1 MNCILSPRESPSE
14 AQSPQKNLRKGLHS
28 ACLFS
33 IFIMLTSR
41 RKGFPMMKTAQEM
54 LAALRK
60 GVFTGVILY
69 RGPSLLDGAPIVVIA
84 NRITDA
90 STNSKTGAMVQT
102 FIIRADVDPLRA
114 LREGLDSSVC
124 GACMHRPANNG
135 TCYVN
140 VGRSVASVYGAFTRG
155 RYAEPGVDYDR
166 AILPELFAGLAF
178 RMGTYG
184 DPTAAPFQIWRAC
197 TLNAAAI
204 NGYSHQWRDKRF
216 AAFKLLCMAS
226 ADSAADHADAH
237 AMGWRTFRVK
247 AIGAPSLQ
255 GEVTCPASKEAGQR
269 TVCADCRACGGQSA
283 KARASIVIEAHGVT
297 AKRFV
302 EA

>member
-1 MNCILSPRESPSE
+1 MIK
-14 AQSPQKNLRKGLHS
+14 AS
-28 ACLFS
+28 ADM
-33 IFIMLTSR
+33 I
-41 RKGFPMMKTAQEM
+41 K
-54 LAALRK
+54 ALRK
-60 GVFTGVILY
+60 GTFTGVILY

-102 FIIRADVDPLRA
+102 FIIRADINPMAALRA
-114 LREGLDSSVC
+114 GLDSSVC
-124 GACMHRPANNG
+124 GACLHRPANNG

-155 RYAEPGVDYDR
+155 RYAEPGVDYDPR
-166 AILPELFAGLAF
+166 ILPDLFACLAF

-184 DPTAAPFQIWRAC
+184 DPTATPFQIWRAC

-226 ADSAADHADAH
+226 ADSAADHAEAH

-255 GEVTCPASKEAGQR
+255 GEVTCPASKEAGQK

-302 EA
+302 EV

>member
-1 MNCILSPRESPSE
+1 MI
-14 AQSPQKNLRKGLHS
+14 KS
-28 ACLFS
+28 AADM
-33 IFIMLTSR
+33 I
-41 RKGFPMMKTAQEM
+41 K
-54 LAALRK
+54 ALRK
-60 GVFTGVILY
+60 GTFTGVILY
-69 RGPSLLDGAPIVVIA
+69 RGPSMLDGAPIVVIA
-84 NRITDA
+84 NRITTESD
-90 STNSKTGAMVQT
+90 NIKTGDMVQT
-102 FIIRADVDPLRA
+102 FIFRADIDPMRA
-114 LREGLDSSVC
+114 LRAGLDSSVC
-124 GACMHRPANNG
+124 GACLHRPANNG

-140 VGRSVASVYGAFTRG
+140 VGRSVASVFGAFTRG

-166 AILPELFAGLAF
+166 SILPDLFAGLAF

-226 ADSAADHADAH
+226 ADSSADHAEAH

-255 GEVTCPASKEAGQR
+255 GEVTCPASKEAGQK

-283 KARASIVIEAHGVT
+283 KARASIVIEAHGPT
-297 AKRFV
+297 RNRFV